1 MVAKMGVPNTT
12 PVTIAKNFVTIGNMS
27 MLYPCVKL
35 G

>member
-1 MVAKMGVPNTT
+1 MVAKMRVQNTT
-12 PVTIAKNFVTIGNMS
+12 PVTIAKTFATIGNMS